1 MDGERDGWMEGQMGI
16 GIDGQNERSW
26 IQELIEGNLMDESK
40 IDGWIDWTDG
50 LVGEDGQ
57 KEGSWFKEL
66 IDEVILM
73 EKEMDG
79 LMNGWNEG
87 LLDGSVGED
96 RRVS

>member
-1 MDGERDGWMEGQMGI
+1 MNLKQMDGQIRWRNGKVGKDG
-16 GIDGQNERSW
+16 
-26 IQELIEGNLMDESK
+26 K
-40 IDGWIDWTDG
+40 
-50 LVGEDGQ
+50 